1 LVSTSVAWPISLSG
15 TAVALELF
23 SKWKP
28 LKGTTFH
35 QFVGRLDAEGG
46 FAVVETDNPSEL
58 LDSTGKFAPYN
69 VFQVYP
75 VVDYQRMGGTASG
88 EVFALR
94 ACGGVGVAVAQ
105 HERRYN
111 SVMRPQRRATMT
123 EWEQDG
129 LRKAAV
135 LDLARAIRDSGADNS
150 ELLTVAKAAVDSLT
164 AYIISRLEHDD
175 ASRHEPP
182 PFGV

>member
-1 LVSTSVAWPISLSG
+1 MSTSVAWPISLSG

-28 LKGTTFH
+28 PKGTTFH

-75 VVDYQRMGGTASG
+75 VVDYQRMGEDGAAGCQVQGVNRLS
-88 EVFALR
+88 R
-94 ACGGVGVAVAQ
+94 AFMLSEAVARQ
-105 HERRYN
+105 FLSFH
-111 SVMRPQRRATMT
+111 
-123 EWEQDG
+123 G
-129 LRKAAV
+129 L
-135 LDLARAIRDSGADNS
+135 
-150 ELLTVAKAAVDSLT
+150 
-164 AYIISRLEHDD
+164 
-175 ASRHEPP
+175 PP
-182 PFGV
+182 HGEA

>member
-1 LVSTSVAWPISLSG
+1 
-15 TAVALELF
+15 
-23 SKWKP
+23 
-28 LKGTTFH
+28 
-35 QFVGRLDAEGG
+35 
-46 FAVVETDNPSEL
+46 
-58 LDSTGKFAPYN
+58 
-69 VFQVYP
+69 
-75 VVDYQRMGGTASG
+75 
-88 EVFALR
+88 
-94 ACGGVGVAVAQ
+94 
-105 HERRYN
+105 
-111 SVMRPQRRATMT
+111 MT

-135 LDLARAIRDSGADNS
+135 LDLARAIRDSGSDNS